1 MGSNSLKVAV
11 FLLLKES
18 LSKRIMISSCCAVNP
33 SNIHVY
39 LSGARRLF
47 YLLIAKCFT
56 HFTRVI
62 AGIMFAHIL
71 TPSLEK
77 KLFKARTNTTFMD
90 RSQQHAGKIAV
101 AMQ

>member
-1 MGSNSLKVAV
+1 MYICRGLGV
-11 FLLLKES
+11 F
-18 LSKRIMISSCCAVNP
+18 
-33 SNIHVY
+33 
-39 LSGARRLF
+39 F

-77 KLFKARTNTTFMD
+77 LFKARTNTTFMD

>member
-1 MGSNSLKVAV
+1 MY
-11 FLLLKES
+11 
-18 LSKRIMISSCCAVNP
+18 
-33 SNIHVY
+33 VY
-39 LSGARRLF
+39 LSGQGVLF

-77 KLFKARTNTTFMD
+77 LFKARTNTTFMD

-101 AMQ
+101 AMQK